1 MWFFLFKNVLFQPDY
16 SRIRERDLNLHG
28 VFLKIGNLSHILI
41 LMPKTYWML
50 NTPKKKRVKN
60 NFLALYILMIEWLQ
74 SDPRHVNVLHVLV
87 YFNLPKS
94 KGLLYVL

>member
-41 LMPKTYWML
+41 FMPKTYWML
-50 NTPKKKRVKN
+50 NTSKKKRVKN

-74 SDPRHVNVLHVLV
+74 SDPCHVNVLHVLV

-94 KGLLYVL
+94 KGLLYFL